1 MLKYIIK
8 RIIILIPV
16 LIAIT
21 IILFSVNKMMP
32 GDPVRAM
39 LPTSL
44 KAEQYETAYNAMSK
58 RLGLD
63 KSLPEQYVRW
73 VANMLQGELGWSS
86 KNNRPVKDVVAEPIR
101 NTIILNIGVII
112 LELGI
117 SLPVGIKCAVKRGG
131 LFDNFWQVFSLI
143 TWSMPSFFLSLC
155 LLFIFAVKLRWFPFG
170 GMPNAALTS
179 GWAYY
184 KDWLWHLVLP
194 VVVLS
199 LISIASAIR
208 IVRNAMIDALSQDY
222 IRTARAKGLR
232 ERAVI
237 YSHAFRNAL
246 IPVSTVVVGTIF
258 SLFAG
263 STITETIFAWN
274 GIGKVLIDAIN
285 SRDTMLVST
294 MNTFFALVSVTAVLV
309 SDIVY
314 GLIDPRIRL
323 E

>member
-1 MLKYIIK
+1 MLKYICK
-8 RIIILIPV
+8 RILILIPV

-21 IILFSVNKMMP
+21 IILFAINKTMP

-39 LPTSL
+39 LPTTL
-44 KAEQYETAYNAMSK
+44 KAEQYQNAYEAMSK
-58 RLGLD
+58 KLGLD
-63 KSLPEQYVRW
+63 KSLPEQYFRW
-73 VANMLQGELGWSS
+73 VTNMLQGEFGWSS
-86 KNNRPVKDVVAEPIR
+86 KNNRPVADVVAEPIR
-101 NTIILNIGVII
+101 NTVILNIGVIV
-112 LELGI
+112 LELLI
-117 SLPVGIKCAVKRGG
+117 SLPVGIKCAIKRGK
-131 LFDNFWQVFSLI
+131 FYDNFWQVFSLI
-143 TWSMPSFFLSLC
+143 TWSMPSFFIALC
-155 LLFIFAVKLRWFPFG
+155 LLYVFAAKLNWLPFG
-170 GMPNAALTS
+170 GMPNASLTS

-184 KDWLWHLVLP
+184 SDWLRHLVLP

-199 LISIASAIR
+199 LISIASSIR
-208 IVRNAMIDALSQDY
+208 IVRNAMIDALNQDY
-222 IRTARAKGLR
+222 IRTARAKGLK
-232 ERAVI
+232 EKTVI

-246 IPVSTVVVGTIF
+246 IPVSTVVVATIF

-309 SDIVY
+309 SDITY

>member
-131 LFDNFWQVFSLI
+131 LFDNFWQVFSPI

>member
-1 MLKYIIK
+1 MFRYIVK
-8 RIIILIPV
+8 RILILIPV

-21 IILFSVNKMMP
+21 IMLFGINKMMP

-44 KAEQYETAYNAMSK
+44 KAEQYETAYNAMK
-58 RLGLD
+58 EKLGLD
-63 KSLPEQYVRW
+63 KSLPEQYIRW
-73 VANMLQGELGWSS
+73 VANLLQGDFGWSS
-86 KNNRPVKDVVAEPIR
+86 KNNRPVADVVAEPIR
-101 NTIILNIGVII
+101 NTVILNIGVIL
-112 LELGI
+112 LELLI
-117 SLPVGIKCAVKRGG
+117 SIPVGIKCAVKRGK
-131 LFDNFWQVFSLI
+131 LYDNFWQVFSLI
-143 TWSMPSFFLSLC
+143 TWSMPSFFIALC
-155 LLFIFAVKLRWFPFG
+155 LLFIFAAKLNWLPFG
-170 GMPNAALTS
+170 GMPNASLTS

-184 KDWLWHLVLP
+184 SDWLRHLVLP

-199 LISIASAIR
+199 LISIASSIR

-232 ERAVI
+232 EKAVI

-246 IPVSTVVVGTIF
+246 IPVSTVVVGTVF

-263 STITETIFAWN
+263 STITETVFAWN

-285 SRDTMLVST
+285 SRDTMLVTT
-294 MNTFFALVSVTAVLV
+294 MNTFFALISVVGVLV
-309 SDIVY
+309 SDITY

>member
-8 RIIILIPV
+8 RILILIPV
-16 LIAIT
+16 LICIT
-21 IILFSVNKMMP
+21 IVLFSVNKMMP

-39 LPTSL
+39 LPTNL
-44 KAEQYETAYNAMSK
+44 KAEQYEAAYEAMHK
-58 RLGLD
+58 KLGLD
-63 KSLPEQYVRW
+63 QSLPVQYVKW
-73 VANMLQGELGWSS
+73 VTNMLQGEFGWSS
-86 KNNRPVKDVVAEPIR
+86 SENRPVADVVAEPIR

-112 LELGI
+112 LQLAI

-143 TWSMPSFFLSLC
+143 TWSMPSFFLALC
-155 LLFIFAVKLRWFPFG
+155 LLYIFAINLGWFPFG
-170 GMPNAALTS
+170 GMPNSALTS
-179 GWAYY
+179 GWAYI

-194 VVVLS
+194 TIVLS
-199 LISIASAIR
+199 LISIANTIL
-208 IVRNAMIDALSQDY
+208 IVRTSMIDALSQDY
-222 IRTARAKGLR
+222 VRTARAKGLR
-232 ERAVI
+232 EHAVI

-246 IPVSTVVVGTIF
+246 IPVSTVVVGTLF

-274 GIGKVLIDAIN
+274 GIGKVLIGAIN
-285 SRDTMLVST
+285 QRDTMLVST

>member
-1 MLKYIIK
+1 MLKYICK
-8 RIIILIPV
+8 RILILIPV

-21 IILFSVNKMMP
+21 IILFCINKMMP

-39 LPTSL
+39 LPTTL
-44 KAEQYETAYNAMSK
+44 KAEQYDNAYNAMK
-58 RLGLD
+58 QRLGLD
-63 KSLPEQYVRW
+63 KSLPEQYFRW
-73 VANMLQGELGWSS
+73 VTNMLQGEFGWSS
-86 KNNRPVKDVVAEPIR
+86 KNNRPVADVVAEPIR
-101 NTIILNIGVII
+101 NTVILNIGVIL
-112 LELGI
+112 LELAI
-117 SLPVGIKCAVKRGG
+117 ALPVGIKCAVKRGK
-131 LFDNFWQVFSLI
+131 FYDNFWQVFSLI
-143 TWSMPSFFLSLC
+143 TWSMPSFFIALC
-155 LLFIFAVKLRWFPFG
+155 LLYVFAAKLNWLPFG

-184 KDWLWHLVLP
+184 SDWLRHLVLP

-199 LISIASAIR
+199 LISIASSIR

-232 ERAVI
+232 EKTVI

-309 SDIVY
+309 SDITY
-314 GLIDPRIRL
+314 GLIDPRVRL

>member
-1 MLKYIIK
+1 MLRYIIK

-73 VANMLQGELGWSS
+73 VVNMLQGEFGWSS
-86 KNNRPVKDVVAEPIR
+86 KNNRPVADVVAEPIR
-101 NTIILNIGVII
+101 NTVILNIGVII

-117 SLPVGIKCAVKRGG
+117 ALPVGIKCAVKRGG

-155 LLFIFAVKLRWFPFG
+155 LLFVFAVKLSWFPFG

-263 STITETIFAWN
+263 ATITETIFAWN

-285 SRDTMLVST
+285 ARDTMLVST

>member
-1 MLKYIIK
+1 MFKYICK
-8 RIIILIPV
+8 RILILIPV

-21 IILFSVNKMMP
+21 IILFGINKMMP

-39 LPTSL
+39 LPTTL
-44 KAEQYETAYNAMSK
+44 KAEQYENAYNAMREK
-58 RLGLD
+58 LGLD
-63 KSLPEQYVRW
+63 KSLPEQYFRW
-73 VANMLQGELGWSS
+73 VTNMLHGEFGWSS
-86 KNNRPVKDVVAEPIR
+86 KNNRPVADVVAEPIR
-101 NTIILNIGVII
+101 NTVILNIGVII

-117 SLPVGIKCAVKRGG
+117 AIPVGIRCAVKRGK
-131 LFDNFWQVFSLI
+131 FYDNFWQVFSLI
-143 TWSMPSFFLSLC
+143 TWSMPSFFIALC
-155 LLFIFAVKLRWFPFG
+155 LLYIFAAKLNWLPFG
-170 GMPNAALTS
+170 GMPNASLTS

-184 KDWLWHLVLP
+184 SDWLRHLVLP

-199 LISIASAIR
+199 LISIASSIR

-232 ERAVI
+232 EKTVI

-246 IPVSTVVVGTIF
+246 IPVSTVVVATVF

-285 SRDTMLVST
+285 ARDTMLVST

-314 GLIDPRIRL
+314 GLIDPRVRL

>member
-1 MLKYIIK
+1 MLKYICK
-8 RIIILIPV
+8 RILILIPV

-21 IILFSVNKMMP
+21 IILFCVNKMMP

-39 LPTSL
+39 LPTTL
-44 KAEQYETAYNAMSK
+44 KAEQYENAYNAMSQK
-58 RLGLD
+58 LGLD
-63 KSLPEQYVRW
+63 KSLPEQYFRW
-73 VANMLQGELGWSS
+73 VTNMLQGEFGWSS
-86 KNNRPVKDVVAEPIR
+86 KNNRPVADVVAEPIR
-101 NTIILNIGVII
+101 NTVILNIGVII
-112 LELGI
+112 LELAI
-117 SLPVGIKCAVKRGG
+117 AIPVGIKCAVKRRGVY
-131 LFDNFWQVFSLI
+131 DNFWQVFSLV
-143 TWSMPSFFLSLC
+143 TWSMPSFFIALC
-155 LLFIFAVKLRWFPFG
+155 LLFVFAAKLGWFPFG
-170 GMPNAALTS
+170 GMPNASLTS

-184 KDWLWHLVLP
+184 LDWLRHLVLP

-199 LISIASAIR
+199 LISIASSIR

-232 ERAVI
+232 EKAVI

-246 IPVSTVVVGTIF
+246 IPVSTVVVATIF

-309 SDIVY
+309 SDITY

>member
-1 MLKYIIK
+1 M
-8 RIIILIPV
+8 
-16 LIAIT
+16 
-21 IILFSVNKMMP
+21 
-32 GDPVRAM
+32 
-39 LPTSL
+39 
-44 KAEQYETAYNAMSK
+44 
-58 RLGLD
+58 
-63 KSLPEQYVRW
+63 
-73 VANMLQGELGWSS
+73 
-86 KNNRPVKDVVAEPIR
+86 
-101 NTIILNIGVII
+101 ILNIGVII

-117 SLPVGIKCAVKRGG
+117 ALPVGIKCAVKRGG

-155 LLFIFAVKLRWFPFG
+155 LLFVFAVKLSWFPFG

-263 STITETIFAWN
+263 ATITETIFAWP
-274 GIGKVLIDAIN
+274 GMGRLTLTAIN
-285 SRDTMLVST
+285 QRDYPTLMGVYLVMSISVAVVML
-294 MNTFFALVSVTAVLV
+294 
-309 SDIVY
+309 IVDVIY
-314 GLIDPRIRL
+314 AYLDPRIRYD
-323 E
+323 

>member
-8 RIIILIPV
+8 RIVILIPV

-21 IILFSVNKMMP
+21 IVLFTVNKMMP

-44 KAEQYETAYNAMSK
+44 KAEQYDAAYEAMSK

-63 KSLPEQYVRW
+63 KSLPVQYFSWVR
-73 VANMLQGELGWSS
+73 NMLQGEFGWSS
-86 KNNRPVKDVVAEPIR
+86 KNNRPVADVVAEPIR
-101 NTIILNIGVII
+101 NTVILNIGVII
-112 LELGI
+112 LELAI
-117 SLPVGIKCAVKRGG
+117 ALPVGIRCAVKRGG
-131 LFDNFWQVFSLI
+131 LFDNFWQVFSLV

-155 LLFIFAVKLRWFPFG
+155 LLYLFAVKLGWLPFG
-170 GMPNAALTS
+170 GMPNSALTS
-179 GWAYY
+179 GWPYI
-184 KDWLWHLVLP
+184 KDWLRHLVLP
-194 VVVLS
+194 VIVLS
-199 LISIASAIR
+199 LISIASSVR
-208 IVRNAMIDALSQDY
+208 IVRNAMIDALTQDY

-232 ERAVI
+232 EKAVI

-274 GIGKVLIDAIN
+274 GIGKVLIGAIN

-294 MNTFFALVSVTAVLV
+294 MNTFFALVSVIAVLV